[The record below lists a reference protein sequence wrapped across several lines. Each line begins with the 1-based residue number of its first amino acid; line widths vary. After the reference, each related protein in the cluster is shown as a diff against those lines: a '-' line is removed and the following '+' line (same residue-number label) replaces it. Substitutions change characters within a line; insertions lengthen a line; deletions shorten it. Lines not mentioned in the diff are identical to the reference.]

1 MLKNVCVLFFRFVVV
16 CVVGCKAVSA
26 SGGSLRH
33 LDIFREIGRV
43 VSPRE
48 TMGVM
53 MTGQN
58 L

>member
-26 SGGSLRH
+26 SGGQPSPFGF
-33 LDIFREIGRV
+33 FREIGGV